1 MSAANDEVDSIY
13 KEEDPIEASIAQRKK
28 RGGRITAV
36 TRDNASR
43 LPNRFFF
50 ALSLRSATDEAEKP
64 SKSAAKR
71 TADKSATFSE
81 EQAKKSTAKSRHRRN
96 ASMHPAD
103 QQDLNPVNVS
113 GSRNQSPGPSPNQSV
128 LLNQT
133 AQQSPLKQLPEP
145 DQQHNSSQKWEVTN
159 ADSPVNLA
167 QAADPQKDNQTGSS
181 NGSRSRNQALQNEM
195 ENQKIQNTLQEIV
208 DKQEEE
214 LKLCSPL

>member
-1 MSAANDEVDSIY
+1 
-13 KEEDPIEASIAQRKK
+13 
-28 RGGRITAV
+28 
-36 TRDNASR
+36 
-43 LPNRFFF
+43 
-50 ALSLRSATDEAEKP
+50 
-64 SKSAAKR
+64 
-71 TADKSATFSE
+71 
-81 EQAKKSTAKSRHRRN
+81 
-96 ASMHPAD
+96 MHPAG
-103 QQDLNPVNVS
+103 QQDLNPANVS
-113 GSRNQSPGPSPNQSV
+113 GSTNQSPGPSPNQSV

-167 QAADPQKDNQTGSS
+167 RAVDPQKDNQTGSS
-181 NGSRSRNQALQNEM
+181 NGSRGRNQALQNEM